1 MGRLGR
7 AHGTG
12 GEIVVRLL
20 TNDAGRLDP
29 GSVLDLD
36 GRQLTVAASRPHQDR
51 WLVLFAGV
59 TSRSAAEA
67 LSGGVLRAEAVT
79 GDPDSYWVHDLIGA
93 EVVDAAGVPHGHVT
107 AVVANP
113 ASDLLELSDGA
124 LVPLRFAQ
132 WDLNAP
138 GSARRLVVD
147 GPRGL
152 LGDPDA
158 H

>member
-1 MGRLGR
+1 VGRLGR

-12 GEIVVRLL
+12 GELVVRLL

-36 GRQLTVAASRPHQDR
+36 GRELTVTASRPHQDR
-51 WLVLFAGV
+51 WLVSFAGV
-59 TSRSAAEA
+59 TTRSAAEA
-67 LSGGVLRAEAVT
+67 LAGGVLRAEAVT

-93 EVVDAAGVPHGHVT
+93 EVVDVAGAPHGHVT

-113 ASDLLELSDGA
+113 ASDLLELSGGA
-124 LVPLRFAQ
+124 LIPLRFAH
-132 WDLNAP
+132 WDPGAP
-138 GSARRLVVD
+138 GPARRLVVD